1 MKKILIS
8 LLCLGFLL
16 TGCSSSNQ
24 DQSKSDET
32 TKVTSDSLEAQEGDI
47 VKIDYEGK
55 LNGTAFDGGTASGQ
69 LLELGS
75 NTFIEGFEEQLIG
88 MKAGEEKTITVTFP
102 SNYQSTE
109 LAGKKCT
116 FDVAVNH
123 IYREV
128 K

>member
-1 MKKILIS
+1 MKKILVS

-16 TGCSSSNQ
+16 TGCSSDN
-24 DQSKSDET
+24 KSSGDNSSS
-32 TKVTSDSLEAQEGDI
+32 TSTSLKAEEGDI

-55 LNGTAFDGGTASGQ
+55 LNGTAFQGGTASGQ

-75 NTFIEGFEEQLIG
+75 NTFIDGFEEQLIG

-102 SNYQSTE
+102 DNYQSSE
-109 LAGKKCT
+109 LAGKECT